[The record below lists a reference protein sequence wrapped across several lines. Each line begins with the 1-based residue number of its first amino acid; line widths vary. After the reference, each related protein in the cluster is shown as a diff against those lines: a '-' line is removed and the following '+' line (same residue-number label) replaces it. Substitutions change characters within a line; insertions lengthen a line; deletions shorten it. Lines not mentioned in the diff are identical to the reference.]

1 MDKRA
6 EKADKGRELYEW
18 IQVLVWTVLIIVG
31 IFTVWFRLV
40 GVDGG
45 SMRPTLQHGD
55 LLLVSSPLWR
65 GEYQQGDVV
74 IACRKDFNEGLPVV
88 KRVIATANQTVD
100 IDFGSGSVYVDG
112 YLLEEPYIAEPTYV
126 DEGMDFPLTVPEGCV
141 FLLGD
146 NRNRSQD
153 SRDPALGPVDTRAIV
168 GRAVFLGFP
177 GISADT
183 QQREFSRIGAVN

>member
-31 IFTVWFRLV
+31 IFTVCFRLV

-112 YLLEEPYIAEPTYV
+112 YLLEENEEKWEDVPCYRLRLDTTAASGQKVVCTVWIDQQTLLPRYAE
-126 DEGMDFPLTVPEGCV
+126 F
-141 FLLGD
+141 
-146 NRNRSQD
+146 SQD
-153 SRDPALGPVDTRAIV
+153 
-168 GRAVFLGFP
+168 
-177 GISADT
+177 
-183 QQREFSRIGAVN
+183 GAVVLSVTMTQFQCTVSENTPQQEE